1 MKKLVK
7 RIISK
12 ANDMI
17 TRVIAKATEMFLK
30 SRVILC
36 SQRGEGFVDTAS
48 ASVRA

>member
-7 RIISK
+7 RLICK
-12 ANDMI
+12 VNDMV
-17 TRVIAKATEMFLK
+17 TRMTFKATEMFIK
-30 SRVILC
+30 SRTILC